1 MKIERNPTRPVR
13 IGSVTIGNG
22 HPIAVQSMTATK
34 TQDIEATV
42 ELVNL
47 LSDAGA
53 DVVRIAVDSKKDA
66 AEQSTS
72 GIDGTIPG
80 HIKK

>member
-34 TQDIEATV
+34 TQDIDC
-42 ELVNL
+42 L
-47 LSDAGA
+47 LYTSDAA
-53 DVVRIAVDSKKDA
+53 DEV
-66 AEQSTS
+66 
-72 GIDGTIPG
+72 
-80 HIKK
+80 